1 MTFLLNSLPS
11 VYDIK
16 VATSDESNAGTN
28 ANVFIKIHGSAG
40 VTTALFLDDPSR
52 GDFEE
57 GA

>member
-1 MTFLLNSLPS
+1 M
-11 VYDIK
+11 YDIK

-28 ANVFIKIHGSAG
+28 ANVFIKIHGSEG

-57 GA
+57 GG